1 MVEWDDLIRNKNIND
16 EINKYDSLNADI
28 LYLIE

>member
-1 MVEWDDLIRNKNIND
+1 MVEFDDLIRNKNIND